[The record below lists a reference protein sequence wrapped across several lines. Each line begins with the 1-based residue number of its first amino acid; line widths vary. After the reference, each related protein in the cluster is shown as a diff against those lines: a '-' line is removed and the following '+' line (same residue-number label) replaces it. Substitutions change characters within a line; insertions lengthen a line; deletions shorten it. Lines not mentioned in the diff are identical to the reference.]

1 MRPNG
6 EALWSRQ
13 LRRHLKQLHGGQHH
27 NDDLHNGDSPLHLL
41 CMSGLG
47 LRLVQLLHSIDM

>member
-13 LRRHLKQLHGGQHH
+13 LRRHLKQLHGG
-27 NDDLHNGDSPLHLL
+27 NTIMMICIMVILL
-41 CMSGLG
+41 CIFSA
-47 LRLVQLLHSIDM
+47 